1 MNKARVQE
9 LIKFILAEAWQDED
23 YKNREL
29 GPIQLIKYIYLADL
43 YYAAKNEGRCFTD
56 IDWQF
61 YKLGPWNLE
70 LHKELPNAAK
80 AIGANLRIFESR
92 YTDEGKNWSLP
103 DDHPDYKS
111 ASKPIPPYILFRL
124 RADIRKYGAAT
135 YDLLHYVYLT
145 PPMTNAAPGQLL
157 DFNYAYFA
165 EQCSPR
171 QSPSTPRTALT
182 AREKKKK
189 KDRLEKIKTIMAA
202 MREEKRKSRIKPVP
216 PRYDEV
222 FYNGVAEL
230 DALAGEEIPN
240 SEGTLSISKEIWK
253 SNWRK
258 DADLP

>member
-23 YKNREL
+23 YKNRAL
-29 GPIQLIKYIYLADL
+29 GPIHLLKYIYLADL
-43 YYAAKNEGRCFTD
+43 YYAAKNEGHCFTG

-70 LHKELPNAAK
+70 LQHELPSAAK
-80 AIGANLRIFESR
+80 AIGANLQTFESR

-111 ASKPIPPYILFRL
+111 ASKPIPTSILFRL

-135 YDLLHYVYLT
+135 NDLLHYVYLT
-145 PPMTNAAPGQLL
+145 PPMTNAAPWQLL
-157 DFNYAYFA
+157 DFNYAYSA
-165 EQCSPR
+165 EQCNSI
-171 QSPSTPRTALT
+171 QSPTIPRTSLT

-189 KDRLEKIKTIMAA
+189 KDRFEEIKAKMAT
-202 MREEKRKSRIKPVP
+202 MREEKQKRRVKPAP

-222 FYNGVAEL
+222 FYNGVADL
-230 DALAGEEIPN
+230 DALAGEEMPN
-240 SEGTLSISKEIWK
+240 SGGTLSISEKIWK